1 MKRNIDL
8 SIYVILDIDY
18 ITSLNKN
25 WRKCLISTIA
35 GGATAIQLR
44 HKSVDDRIFHETAL
58 GAMKICRRKK
68 VPFIINDRVAVA
80 MAVGADG
87 VHVGGSDMPFAAVK
101 KLVKDSMIIGVSASN
116 LKEAL
121 ACDRLKAA
129 YVGVGPVFA
138 TGQKSTKPLGICS
151 LKRIAAKITSPIVA
165 IGGINGYNIER
176 LKKIGIKNYSFI
188 SAVFSADD
196 VAGQTRRLRST
207 ITSKEI

>member
-8 SIYVILDIDY
+8 SVYVILDIDF
-18 ITSLNKN
+18 IISMNKN
-25 WRKCLISTIA
+25 WRKCLINTIA

-44 HKSVDDRIFHETAL
+44 YKSVDDRLFHEIAVS
-58 GAMKICRRKK
+58 AIKICRSSR

-87 VHVGGSDMPFAAVK
+87 VHIGGSDMPFAAVK
-101 KLVKDSMIIGVSASN
+101 KLVQENMIVGVSASN

-138 TGQKSTKPLGICS
+138 TGQKNTKPLGVVS
-151 LKRIAAKITSPIVA
+151 LKKIAAKITTPVVA
-165 IGGINGYNIER
+165 IGGINGYNIDR

-188 SAVFSADD
+188 SAVFSGDD
-196 VAGQTRRLRST
+196 ICGQTLRLRT
-207 ITSKEI
+207 IITSKEI